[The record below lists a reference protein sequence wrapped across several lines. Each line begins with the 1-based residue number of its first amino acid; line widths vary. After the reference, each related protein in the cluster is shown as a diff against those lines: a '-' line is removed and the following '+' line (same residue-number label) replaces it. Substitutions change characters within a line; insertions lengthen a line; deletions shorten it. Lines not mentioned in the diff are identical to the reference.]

1 MTSDIGQKDLGQ
13 NMFNHYLKIALR
25 NIRKHKSYAFINVFG
40 LALGVACCVLVFLFV
55 QHERSYDRFHENG
68 AQIYRVNLSAKKPDG
83 SVKLQA
89 GQPAPLALALKSS
102 FPEITNAT
110 RLGAGSVVIR
120 FGEASIKERA
130 LYADVDFF
138 KMFSFPLLHGEA
150 ATALANK
157 NALVLSEALAQKYF
171 ANDNPLGKTLTLN
184 FGDKE
189 QDFIV
194 SAVAQKI
201 PSNSSIDFD
210 LVLPYENS
218 PNYNELEN
226 LWTSWGTVTFIQTAT
241 GVQPAALQSKFKE
254 FVKTRYGAMIK
265 TWEILGWLAKEKEAL
280 QLELQPLTALH
291 LDARV
296 ESGAVPMPTSSPTYS
311 YILAGIGLIVLLIAC
326 INFMTLAIGRAAS
339 RTREVGMRKTLGAL
353 RSQLLKQFWG
363 EAMLF
368 SFFALLLGVALAEFF
383 LPLFNALAN
392 KALAI
397 DYLGDW
403 KIYAVFVVLMI
414 SIGLMAGGYPA
425 IFLSR
430 FQPVATLKNK
440 TFFGGKN
447 RLSQT
452 LIVAQFSLSVL
463 LVVCAIIMSNQ
474 LDLLKTHQPGFNE
487 EQVVVIP
494 TNARDAEGEKLLQL
508 YHERLAGQSRVH
520 GVTGNSDG
528 FYKETAWM
536 SFGGNDGA
544 TWQVNVMRVD
554 PDFIKTFGMEI
565 LQGRDFS
572 REMTADF
579 KKSVIVNETLVKELG
594 WKEPVGHVFS
604 EFATEELKKP
614 EVIGVIKDF
623 NYASLHERVKPLV
636 LLLDPSYAAI
646 RYLYVKLAPG
656 NFSEALALLQN
667 NWREIAPSQPFDY
680 YFLDADFDQRY
691 RAEERWAHIVA
702 YAMLFA
708 IAIACIGLFGLS
720 ALTVAKRTKEIGIR
734 KVLGASIFSVVR
746 LLTKEFVLLIAL
758 ANLLAWPVAYFAMQQ
773 WLQDFA
779 YRINVSLWPF
789 ILSGIFAL
797 GAALLTVSFQAVK
810 AALANPVEALR
821 YE

>member
-1 MTSDIGQKDLGQ
+1 
-13 NMFNHYLKIALR
+13 MFSHYLKIALR
-25 NIRKHKSYAFINVFG
+25 NIRKYKTYSFINVFG
-40 LALGVACCVLVFLFV
+40 LALGVSCCVLVFLFV
-55 QHERSYDRFHENG
+55 QHEMSYDRFHENG
-68 AQIYRVNLSAKKPDG
+68 GNIYRVNLRTKTPDG
-83 SVKLQA
+83 GLKLKA
-89 GQPAPLALALKSS
+89 GQPTPLALALKSS
-102 FPEITNAT
+102 FPEILNAT
-110 RLGAGSVVIR
+110 RLSAGSVMIR
-120 FGEASIKERA
+120 SGEESIKEQA
-130 LYADVDFF
+130 LYADADFF

-157 NALVLSEALAQKYF
+157 NAIVLGEALAQKYF
-171 ANDNPLGKTLTLN
+171 DDETPLGKTLTLN
-184 FGDKE
+184 FGDRM

-194 SAVAQKI
+194 SAVAQEI
-201 PSNSSIDFD
+201 PSNSSVAFD

-218 PNYNELEN
+218 PNYAAFEN
-226 LWTSWGTVTFIQTAT
+226 LWTSWGTVTFIQTVAD
-241 GVQPAALQSKFKE
+241 VQPAALQSKFKD
-254 FVKTRYGAMIK
+254 FVKTRYAPMIQ

-280 QLELQPLTALH
+280 QLELQPLAALH

-353 RSQLLKQFWG
+353 RSQLMKQFWG

-368 SFFALLLGVALAEFF
+368 SFFALLLGIALAEAF
-383 LPLFNALAN
+383 LPVFNSLAN
-392 KALAI
+392 KSLSI
-397 DYLGDW
+397 NYTGDW
-403 KIYAVFVVLMI
+403 RIYAVFITLMI
-414 SIGLMAGGYPA
+414 GIGLLAGGYPA

-430 FQPVATLKNK
+430 FQPMATLKNK
-440 TFFGGKN
+440 IFLGGKN
-447 RLSQT
+447 RLSQM
-452 LIVAQFSLSVL
+452 LIVAQFALSVL
-463 LVVCAIIMSNQ
+463 LVVCATLMSNQ

-494 TNARDAEGEKLLQL
+494 TSARDVEGEKLLQL
-508 YHERLAGQSRVH
+508 FREKLAGQSRVL

-528 FYKETAWM
+528 FYKDPAWM

-554 PDFIKTFGMEI
+554 ADFIKTFGMEI
-565 LQGRDFS
+565 LQGRDFL
-572 REMTADF
+572 RAMTADVN
-579 KKSVIVNETLVKELG
+579 KSVIVNETLAKELG
-594 WKEPVGHVFS
+594 WQEPVGHIFNG
-604 EFATEELKKP
+604 FATEELKKP
-614 EVIGVIKDF
+614 EVIGVVKDF

-646 RYLYVKLAPG
+646 RYIYVKLAPED
-656 NFSEALALLQN
+656 FSEALALLQK
-667 NWREIAPSQPFDY
+667 NWRAIAPNKPFDY

-691 RAEERWAHIVA
+691 RAEERWAQIVA

-746 LLTKEFVLLIAL
+746 LLTNEFVLLIVC
-758 ANLLAWPVAYFAMQQ
+758 ANLLAWPAAYFAMKQ

-779 YRINVSLWPF
+779 YRLEINLWPF
-789 ILSGIFAL
+789 VLSGIFAL
-797 GAALLTVSFQAVK
+797 AVALLTVSFQAIK
-810 AALANPVEALR
+810 AALENPVEALR

>member
-1 MTSDIGQKDLGQ
+1 
-13 NMFNHYLKIALR
+13 MFNHYLKIALR
-25 NIRKHKSYAFINVFG
+25 NILKYKTYSFINVFG

-55 QHERSYDRFHENG
+55 QHEMSYDRFHENG
-68 AQIYRVNLSAKKPDG
+68 AQIYRVNLSAKTPDG
-83 SVKLQA
+83 GIKIKA
-89 GQPAPLALALKSS
+89 GQPTPLAPALKSS
-102 FPEITNAT
+102 FPEILNAT
-110 RLGAGSVVIR
+110 RLSAGTVVIR
-120 FGEASIKERA
+120 SGEESIKEQA
-130 LYADVDFF
+130 LYADADFF
-138 KMFSFPLLHGEA
+138 KMFSFPLVHGEVA
-150 ATALANK
+150 AALANK
-157 NALVLSEALAQKYF
+157 NAIVLNEVLAQKYF
-171 ANDNPLGKTLTLN
+171 PQTGSAIGDENALGKTLTLN
-184 FGDKE
+184 FGDRM

-194 SAVAQKI
+194 SAVAQKT
-201 PSNSSIDFD
+201 PSTSSIEFD

-218 PNYNELEN
+218 LEYAALEN
-226 LWTSWGTVTFIQTAT
+226 LWTSWGAVTFIQTAA
-241 GVQPAALQSKFKE
+241 GMQPAELQTKFKE
-254 FVKTRYGAMIK
+254 FVKSRYGAMIQ

-280 QLELQPLTALH
+280 QLELQPLAAMH
-291 LDARV
+291 LDTRV
-296 ESGAVPMPTSSPTYS
+296 ESGTVPMPTGSPTYS

-353 RSQLLKQFWG
+353 RSQLMKQFWG

-368 SFFALLLGVALAEFF
+368 SFLALLLGIALAEFF
-383 LPLFNALAN
+383 LPIFNSLAN
-392 KALAI
+392 KSLSI

-403 KIYAVFVVLMI
+403 KIYAVFAALMLG
-414 SIGLMAGGYPA
+414 IGLMAGGYPA

-430 FQPVATLKNK
+430 FQPMATLKNK
-440 TFFGGKN
+440 IFFGGKN

-463 LVVCAIIMSNQ
+463 LVICTIVMSNQ

-508 YHERLAGQSRVH
+508 YREKLTGQSRVL

-528 FYKETAWM
+528 FYKDAGWM
-536 SFGGNDGA
+536 TFGSNDGA

-554 PDFIKTFGMEI
+554 PDFIKTFGMEV

-572 REMTADF
+572 RAMTADVN
-579 KKSVIVNETLVKELG
+579 KSVIVNETLVKELG
-594 WKEPVGHVFS
+594 WKEPVGHIFS
-604 EFATEELKKP
+604 DFATEELKEP
-614 EVIGVIKDF
+614 EVIGVVEDF

-646 RYLYVKLAPG
+646 RHIYVKLTPG
-656 NFSEALALLQN
+656 DFSEALALLQK
-667 NWREIAPSQPFDY
+667 NWREIAPNKPFDY
-680 YFLDADFDQRY
+680 YFLDADFDRRY
-691 RAEERWAHIVA
+691 RAEERWAQIVA

-720 ALTVAKRTKEIGIR
+720 ALIATKRTKEIGIR

-746 LLTKEFVLLIAL
+746 LLANEFVLLIVL
-758 ANLLAWPVAYFAMQQ
+758 ANVLAWPVAYFAMKQ

-779 YRINVSLWPF
+779 YRIDVTLWPF
-789 ILSGIFAL
+789 VLSGIFAL
-797 GAALLTVSFQAVK
+797 GVALLTVSFQAVK